1 MSVARARS
9 LASFQPVA
17 VRHGALWE
25 SALATLRLS
34 IVRGD
39 LPIGA
44 QLVEAELAARLSVS
58 RGPIREAL
66 RQLEL
71 EGLVVSYAR
80 RGTFVVGITEQ
91 DVREIYGLRLL
102 LETFGIELAAR
113 EHAGDVAHLRDLTL
127 TMQEHLHAG
136 RFQEVA
142 DTDMAFH
149 RAILTLADHK
159 RLLSAWTTVAVSVQ
173 ALLYVANTTYTR
185 MPQAVEQHAA
195 LVDTI
200 ERRDSQGA
208 ASLLRE
214 HLLVGEDIVL
224 KVLHAHEDDI
234 AVSNADHV
242 QVRGQ

>member
-25 SALATLRLS
+25 STLATLRLS

-44 QLVEAELAARLSVS
+44 QLVEAELATRLSVS

-113 EHAGDVAHLRDLTL
+113 EHAGDVAPARRPISG
-127 TMQEHLHAG
+127 G
-136 RFQEVA
+136 RR
-142 DTDMAFH
+142 H
-149 RAILTLADHK
+149 
-159 RLLSAWTTVAVSVQ
+159 
-173 ALLYVANTTYTR
+173 
-185 MPQAVEQHAA
+185 
-195 LVDTI
+195 
-200 ERRDSQGA
+200 
-208 ASLLRE
+208 
-214 HLLVGEDIVL
+214 
-224 KVLHAHEDDI
+224 
-234 AVSNADHV
+234 
-242 QVRGQ
+242 